1 MNRAPL
7 VRISEERLVEIWHS
21 DYTEENMI
29 QNQTEGATKVL
40 PPGLFEQAINTAL
53 DHGLSSTHEVRK
65 LVAPVIKRRTPKTYL
80 NTGPRPC
87 RMAWSTAGISP
98 PRWN

>member
-21 DYTEENMI
+21 DYTEESMI

-40 PPGLFEQAINTAL
+40 TPGLSEQAINTAL
-53 DHGLSSTHEVRK
+53 DHGLSSTYEVRK
-65 LVAPVIKRRTPKTYL
+65 SAAPVIKRRTQKSSL

-87 RMAWSTAGISP
+87 SMAWSTAGISP